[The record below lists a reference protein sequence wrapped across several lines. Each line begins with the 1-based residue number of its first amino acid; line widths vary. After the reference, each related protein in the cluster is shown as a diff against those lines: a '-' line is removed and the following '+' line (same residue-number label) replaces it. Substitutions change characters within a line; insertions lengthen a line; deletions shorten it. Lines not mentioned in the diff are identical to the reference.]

1 MLQAVVFWAVVLRDT
16 ELWAAVLQAAELRTA
31 VLLAAVLQAAE
42 LQAAELWAAVLQAA
56 VLPNIFRLKLSSFPW
71 LEDDKKKKTTNFCFW
86 GTKWPVSLGRFHT
99 PFVFADHPSPY
110 PGLEPLPTSC

>member
-1 MLQAVVFWAVVLRDT
+1 MFWAVVLRDT

-56 VLPNIFRLKLSSFPW
+56 VLPNIFRLKLSSLPW
-71 LEDDKKKKTTNFCFW
+71 LEDDKKKNNKFLFLGYKVACFIRAFSHTLCFC
-86 GTKWPVSLGRFHT
+86 
-99 PFVFADHPSPY
+99 
-110 PGLEPLPTSC
+110 